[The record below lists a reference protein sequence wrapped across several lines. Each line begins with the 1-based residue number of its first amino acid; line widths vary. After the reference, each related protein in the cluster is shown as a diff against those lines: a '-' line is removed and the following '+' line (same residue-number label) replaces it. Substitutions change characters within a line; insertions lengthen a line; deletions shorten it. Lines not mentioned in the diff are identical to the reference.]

1 MRPRISS
8 YAEFVA
14 RFKAIDLVVKSRI
27 TGIIIVETA
36 DKISIAF
43 AVCHER
49 IKFKKVQKIVLNG
62 LSLSCRQNVLELEAG
77 EM

>member
-14 RFKAIDLVVKSRI
+14 RFKAIDLVVKSGI

-49 IKFKKVQKIVLNG
+49 IKLKKVQKITLDC
-62 LSLSCRQNVLELEAG
+62 LSFRRRQDVLELEAG

>member
-14 RFKAIDLVVKSRI
+14 RFKAIDLVVKSGI

-36 DKISIAF
+36 DEISIAF
-43 AVCHER
+43 AVCHKR
-49 IKFKKVQKIVLNG
+49 IKFKEVQKIVLNG
-62 LSLSCRQNVLELEAG
+62 LSLSCRQNILELEAG